1 MEKSKANE
9 AQSVRNAVRH
19 RLYMLKAKDSSRARA
34 DLARLRR
41 GVGKSFDQA
50 PEAWQI
56 VFDSFAEDKLGKNSS
71 TSPGENAAF
80 VALTLYAM
88 AMVGKDTSGG
98 SLDQQ
103 GVDLG
108 TAAAQFT
115 IKTVGTDEKGKS
127 QILPRMKRLMKADS
141 VEEAAVPLRSILQLF
156 ADQEIQLDF
165 ADLASDLYFYST
177 LKERSFVR
185 LKWSR
190 SYFRQID
197 DEKRKRQKP
206 EKKEQ
211 EQLKQNRKSKA
222 AEVKEAVRQELN
234 VLKAKDYSQAR
245 ADLAR
250 LRRGAGKSFDQ
261 APEAWQIVLDI
272 LPEDRLGKSSYISP
286 GETAAFITLTLY
298 ATAMVEKDTYRGTLD
313 QPGVDLGAAAAR
325 FTIKTIGTD
334 EKGKS
339 QILPRMKRLMNAD
352 SVEEAA
358 VPLRSILRLF
368 ADQEIPLDFA
378 DLAYDLYFYSILKGR
393 SFVRLKWAR
402 SYFRQIDDE
411 KRKRQKSKKEGQA

>member
-56 VFDSFAEDKLGKNSS
+56 V
-71 TSPGENAAF
+71 
-80 VALTLYAM
+80 
-88 AMVGKDTSGG
+88 
-98 SLDQQ
+98 
-103 GVDLG
+103 
-108 TAAAQFT
+108 
-115 IKTVGTDEKGKS
+115 
-127 QILPRMKRLMKADS
+127 
-141 VEEAAVPLRSILQLF
+141 
-156 ADQEIQLDF
+156 
-165 ADLASDLYFYST
+165 
-177 LKERSFVR
+177 
-185 LKWSR
+185 
-190 SYFRQID
+190 
-197 DEKRKRQKP
+197 
-206 EKKEQ
+206 
-211 EQLKQNRKSKA
+211 
-222 AEVKEAVRQELN
+222 
-234 VLKAKDYSQAR
+234 
-245 ADLAR
+245 
-250 LRRGAGKSFDQ
+250 
-261 APEAWQIVLDI
+261 LDI

-286 GETAAFITLTLY
+286 GENAAFITLTLY
-298 ATAMVEKDTYRGTLD
+298 ATAMVEKATYRGTLD

-378 DLAYDLYFYSILKGR
+378 DLSYDLYFYSILKGR

-402 SYFRQIDDE
+402 SYFRQIE
-411 KRKRQKSKKEGQA
+411 RV